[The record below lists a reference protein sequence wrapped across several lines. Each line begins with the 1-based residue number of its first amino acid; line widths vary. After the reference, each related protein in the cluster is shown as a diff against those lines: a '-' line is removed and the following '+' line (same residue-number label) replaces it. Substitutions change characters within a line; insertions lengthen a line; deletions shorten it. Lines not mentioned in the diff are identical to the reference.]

1 MGAHSRTNDMKFGTE
16 QDFSVEEVIIHPN
29 YRVPKFESNDFA
41 LLKLSKPAKLNKAVG
56 LACIPDLGLPLPID
70 NPNVKCWT
78 TGWGRLSEGG
88 LKPTYLQQVAV
99 PLVSQKQCAKIYRS
113 SIDSSMLCAGVVE
126 GGKDACQGDSG
137 GPLVCE
143 FNGRWYL
150 EGATSFGVGCAL
162 PDFVG
167 VYAKVRHFLHWMTK
181 VTAGEVTTS
190 NTHEKF
196 ICQDKKE
203 VINCSGRKIRVVS
216 AYYGRTKIFKC
227 GMGLTTN
234 CKASGS
240 GSMIM
245 KACNGKGSCV
255 LYASNDV
262 YGNPCPVYASKYIY
276 IKYKCE

>member
-1 MGAHSRTNDMKFGTE
+1 MLVFFSYGYGRLSFFLRIDRMGAHSRTNDIKFGTE

-113 SIDSSMLCAGVVE
+113 SLDSSMLCAGVVE

-167 VYAKVRHFLHWMTK
+167 VYAKVRHFLPWMTK
-181 VTAGEVTTS
+181 VTAGEVT
-190 NTHEKF
+190 
-196 ICQDKKE
+196 
-203 VINCSGRKIRVVS
+203 
-216 AYYGRTKIFKC
+216 
-227 GMGLTTN
+227 
-234 CKASGS
+234 
-240 GSMIM
+240 
-245 KACNGKGSCV
+245 
-255 LYASNDV
+255 
-262 YGNPCPVYASKYIY
+262 SKYM
-276 IKYKCE
+276 KEKRKLPSQ